1 MLNNLIVGILYG
13 IVGQIISFLQL
24 QGSVKWNWFTKYP
37 ILVLLSAIPST
48 YFYIKSVD
56 SLVKY
61 ANGELW
67 PSRLIGFGIG
77 IIIFTFLSWILF
89 NEHIS
94 LKTFICLLLAIAII
108 LIQIFWKS

>member
-1 MLNNLIVGILYG
+1 MFSNLVIGILYG
-13 IVGQIISFLQL
+13 ILGQILSFLQL
-24 QGSVKWNWFTKYP
+24 QGSVKWNWFEKYP
-37 ILVLLSAIPST
+37 ILVLLSSLPST

-77 IIIFTFLSWILF
+77 IIIFTTLSWILF
-89 NEHIS
+89 NENIS
-94 LKTFICLLLAIAII
+94 LKTFVCLMLAICII
-108 LIQIFWKS
+108 CIQIFWK